1 MSEAT
6 EAKVQENQS
15 KPNNEIRVGNR
26 SKPKELIAQCEKLL
40 KEDKLKEIHLTAVG
54 NSIGDLI
61 IAVEILKSSNPS
73 LNQQTIFSTI
83 GPRPPKNA
91 NKDADK
97 DKDKEKEKENE
108 KPQKLYP
115 HLEIVLSCEK
125 LEVKEAPKITEEERK
140 ILIETLDKQKANFKK
155 QRKFNSFRRRR
166 NFRFGYRRQRFASSR
181 RNVNNNRYNRNGRKW
196 SYSMNQRRRPRQGYN
211 NRMNNNRRMFQ
222 KSPAGRR
229 FNNNKASNP
238 VRPPSRNQSANK
250 EPATN

>member
-6 EAKVQENQS
+6 EVKV
-15 KPNNEIRVGNR
+15 PNNEIRVGNR
-26 SKPKELIAQCEKLL
+26 TKPKDLITQCEKLL
-40 KEDKLKEIHLTAVG
+40 NEDKLKEIHLTAVG

-125 LEVKEAPKITEEERK
+125 LEIKEAPKITEEERK

-155 QRKFNSFRRRR
+155 QRKFNFRRRR
-166 NFRFGYRRQRFASSR
+166 NFRYGYRRQRFASSR
-181 RNVNNNRYNRNGRKW
+181 RNVNNNRYNRNGRNW

>member
-6 EAKVQENQS
+6 EVKV
-15 KPNNEIRVGNR
+15 PNNEIRVGNR
-26 SKPKELIAQCEKLL
+26 TKPKDLIAQCEKLL

-125 LEVKEAPKITEEERK
+125 LEIKEAPKITEEERK

-155 QRKFNSFRRRR
+155 QRKFNFRRRR
-166 NFRFGYRRQRFASSR
+166 NFRYGYRRQRFASSR
-181 RNVNNNRYNRNGRKW
+181 RNVNNNRYNRNGRNW
-196 SYSMNQRRRPRQGYN
+196 SYSMNNRKRPRQGYN